1 MPALGEK
8 WYGLG
13 RKFESMMY
21 LYIAEGIGSGII
33 LNNELLKGSTGSE
46 GEIGHTT
53 ILPNGPVCRCGSQGC
68 LESLVSIPT
77 VLSLAREFVKKDQRC
92 ALRDLIQNDL
102 ERVTL
107 HSILEAAKAG
117 DASCHKL
124 LRQQAEYIGI
134 AAANAVNMLD
144 VQLVIIGGEM
154 GCLLGEYFLPTIKEV
169 INQRA
174 QYFPEVQLAVSS
186 LGMLAA
192 PIGASAFLIGSR
204 RK

>member
-1 MPALGEK
+1 
-8 WYGLG
+8 
-13 RKFESMMY
+13 
-21 LYIAEGIGSGII
+21 
-33 LNNELLKGSTGSE
+33 
-46 GEIGHTT
+46 
-53 ILPNGPVCRCGSQGC
+53 
-68 LESLVSIPT
+68 VSIPT